1 MPATQSMLV
10 AAEEGGHY
18 DGLSAARKACMKRF
32 IKMDALTVAIP
43 YGVHK
48 RGRTYAGK
56 GGQDRVDEDVK
67 DLKKAAEDDFAKV
80 EPQLSAECK
89 KKYEEAKEKILAQ
102 LPDKHFKECR
112 AKAIK
117 EC

>member
-1 MPATQSMLV
+1 MLA

-18 DGLSAARKACMKRF
+18 DGLSDARKVCMKRF

-43 YGVHK
+43 AGIHK
-48 RGRTYAGK
+48 KGRTYAGR
-56 GGQDRVDEDVK
+56 GGQDRVDDDVA
-67 DLKKAAEDDFAKV
+67 DLKDAAEKDFAEV